1 MNNTG
6 NAEYQVK
13 NCHGCKLLDRYKE
26 DGRGYCSRV
35 ERSEQGKAHR
45 RWLWEHREEFML
57 GRKEEPSVK
66 VRTPDMERCE
76 LYEEGLSARQVYL
89 KNLKKE
95 K

>member
-13 NCHGCKLLDRYKE
+13 NCHGCKWLDRYKE

-45 RWLWEHREEFML
+45 RWLWEH
-57 GRKEEPSVK
+57 
-66 VRTPDMERCE
+66 MERCE

>member
-13 NCHGCKLLDRYKE
+13 NCHGCKWLDRYKE

-66 VRTPDMERCE
+66 VRTLPLLMRFTGGWINSKRMQSRISIP
-76 LYEEGLSARQVYL
+76 Y
-89 KNLKKE
+89 
-95 K
+95 

>member
-1 MNNTG
+1 MNSTG
-6 NAEYQVK
+6 NEDRQVN
-13 NCHGCKLLDRYKE
+13 NCHGCKWLDRYKE
-26 DGRGYCSRV
+26 DGRGYCSMV
-35 ERSEQGKAHR
+35 ERSEQGRAHR

-76 LYEEGLSARQVYL
+76 LYEKGLSARQVYL

>member
-1 MNNTG
+1 MAIAAWSNGAN
-6 NAEYQVK
+6 
-13 NCHGCKLLDRYKE
+13 KE
-26 DGRGYCSRV
+26 
-35 ERSEQGKAHR
+35 KAHR

-76 LYEEGLSARQVYL
+76 LYDGKTDIS
-89 KNLKKE
+89 KNKKMKKE